1 MKSLAVL
8 AAALAISLA
17 CAGTASAQRFAGN
30 SVSETQTTTDAF
42 GNKRTHTRTR
52 NSDGS
57 ISDSRSGTDAFG
69 NKRTVTRSRNSDGSV
84 SETRSATDASGN
96 QRSVTRRN
104 TDEGGLQCQTV
115 TRRSKN
121 ALGDT
126 ASRTERRC
134 AADF

>member
-1 MKSLAVL
+1 MKTLAVL

-17 CAGTASAQRFAGN
+17 CAGTASAQRFAGT
-30 SVSETQTTTDAF
+30 SITETRTTTDGF
-42 GNKRTHTRTR
+42 GNRRTHTRSR

-57 ISDSRSGTDAFG
+57 ITHTRSGTDAFG
-69 NKRTVTRSRNSDGSV
+69 N
-84 SETRSATDASGN
+84 
-96 QRSVTRRN
+96 QRSVTRRI
-104 TDEGGLQCQTV
+104 TDEGGLHCLTV

-121 ALGDT
+121 ASGDA

>member
-1 MKSLAVL
+1 MKTLAVL

-17 CAGTASAQRFAGN
+17 CAGTASAQRFAG
-30 SVSETQTTTDAF
+30 SSASETRTTTDAF
-42 GNKRTHTRTR
+42 GNKRSVTRIR

-57 ISDSRSGTDAFG
+57 VTNTRSGTDAFG
-69 NKRTVTRSRNSDGSV
+69 NKR
-84 SETRSATDASGN
+84 
-96 QRSVTRRN
+96 SVTSRT
-104 TDEGGLQCQTV
+104 TDEGGLTCQTV

-121 ALGDT
+121 ALGDI